1 MNEPSEGGASDRQRS
16 LDQYRKVVAGY
27 DRHMWF
33 ARRARQEAV
42 GRLLLRPGHTVVD
55 VGCGT
60 GLSFGLIEAQIG
72 AGGRLI
78 GIEPS
83 PEMLAAARQRVAEH
97 GWNNV
102 ALLEATA
109 EDAELAERTEADA
122 ALFFYTHDVLRSQAA
137 LERVFSGLRA
147 GARAAAAGGKWAPR
161 WALPVNAFVRSQARR
176 YVTTF
181 DGFERPWTR
190 LESFVPDLEVKTN
203 PLFLGAEYVAWGT
216 RL

>member
-109 EDAELAERTEADA
+109 ERGASRENRGRRGSLLLRRA
-122 ALFFYTHDVLRSQAA
+122 ALASRARTGLLRSARGCPPRCRGRKVGATLGAPGQCLRAIAGAPVCDHLRRLRAA
-137 LERVFSGLRA
+137 LDPARVVRA
-147 GARAAAAGGKWAPR
+147 RSRGEDKPSLPR
-161 WALPVNAFVRSQARR
+161 S
-176 YVTTF
+176 
-181 DGFERPWTR
+181 
-190 LESFVPDLEVKTN
+190 
-203 PLFLGAEYVAWGT
+203 
-216 RL
+216 